1 MVLGVGGQK
10 PARALAAVAAVMADP
25 GLAEHLPAEA
35 LREALATV
43 IPTPAAVGPPLGDVE
58 GVGCRPHRHDRLA
71 RLQEGVDVLHLLV
84 GKVAKPRGD
93 HHQVGRVELLEAG
106 DVVVGVGVDLAGG
119 RVNRKHD
126 GAIEAVVAGE
136 DLRQLR
142 KSLLAAVLL
151 VAADQDDLLPLPG
164 PVAAGN
170 LEPRIGGLHR
180 QREEKDQNA
189 ASRQQPSHGKPPCSR
204 HRGAKTGGRQVTTG

>member
-1 MVLGVGGQK
+1 MILGVGGQK

-43 IPTPAAVGPPLGDVE
+43 IPTPAAVGAPFGDVE
-58 GVGCRPHRHDRLA
+58 GVRCRPHRHHWLA
-71 RLQEGVDVLHLLV
+71 CLQKRVDVLHLLV
-84 GKVAKPRGD
+84 GKVAKPGGD
-93 HHQVGRVELLEAG
+93 HHQVSIPELLEAG

-119 RVNRKHD
+119 RVDREHD

-142 KSLLAAVLL
+142 EGLLAAVLL
-151 VAADQDDLLPLPG
+151 VAADKNDLLPLSR
-164 PVAAGN
+164 PVATGD
-170 LEPRIGGLHR
+170 LEPRIGSL
-180 QREEKDQNA
+180 QRKHEDGHNA
-189 ASRQQPSHGKPPCSR
+189 ASQ
-204 HRGAKTGGRQVTTG
+204 